1 VRVLLHIISVMES
14 LVKKK
19 KLIKGDLVKFIT
31 VLQGTHFDR
40 ITGRLGVVT
49 FVKGDRVDVVICDI
63 KLEGMHA
70 GCFEK
75 VDQRA
80 AS

>member
-1 VRVLLHIISVMES
+1 MRILLNIIAVMES

-19 KLIKGDLVKFIT
+19 KLIKGDLVRFVT

-49 FVKGDRVDVVICDI
+49 YVKGDKVDVVICDI
-63 KLEGMHA
+63 KLEGMHV